1 MFQQSAQRRS
11 IPGVLF
17 IEDFDEVEA
26 DQPSSPSAVIDG
38 TVEGEVAETTALTVA
53 MVSEEEIEQL
63 RSSAFAE
70 GLAEGIRS
78 AETGLASQRVV
89 ILQRIDDLMAHA
101 SDDMRATVQRDTELI
116 AKTALSLLVEC
127 FPAFC
132 ARVGGGETLKLL
144 RSLLPSVVDEPKLTV
159 TVCESLAEVV
169 REELSTLGERN
180 PQIVV
185 RTGDLL
191 PGDLRLTWQSGMACR
206 DVRLLRTQMLARLSD
221 FGLLQAAE
229 ETVA

>member
-38 TVEGEVAETTALTVA
+38 TVGREVAETTALTVA
-53 MVSEEEIEQL
+53 MVSQEEVERL

-78 AETGLASQRVV
+78 AETGLASQRVA
-89 ILQRIDDLMAHA
+89 ILQRLDDLMAHA
-101 SDDMRATVQRDTELI
+101 ADDMRATVQRDTELI

-169 REELSTLGERN
+169 REELATLGERN

-206 DVRLLRTQMLARLSD
+206 DVRLLRSQMLSRLSD

>member
-1 MFQQSAQRRS
+1 MVQQSALRRS

-17 IEDFDEVEA
+17 IEDFDEAEP
-26 DQPSSPSAVIDG
+26 DQPLSAPGVIDG
-38 TVEGEVAETTALTVA
+38 TAEREAAETTALTMA
-53 MVSEEEIEQL
+53 MVSEEEVEQL
-63 RSSAFAE
+63 RSSAFAD

-78 AETGLASQRVV
+78 AEAGLASQRVA
-89 ILQRIDDLMAHA
+89 ILQRLDDLMAHA
-101 SDDMRATVQRDTELI
+101 ADDMRATVQRDTELI

-132 ARVGGGETLKLL
+132 ARIGGGETLKLL

-169 REELSTLGERN
+169 RQELATLAERN

-185 RTGDLL
+185 RTDDLL

-221 FGLLQAAE
+221 FGLLEAAE
-229 ETVA
+229 GTVA